1 MLLVAECRVIN
12 YSFIV
17 QFHERVD
24 HQARRFGIQLGLFG
38 LNDRVQILNIDTL
51 GGTLGCNFALHD
63 LSFFL
68 ITLVDDETL

>member
-17 QFHERVD
+17 QFHERID

-51 GGTLGCNFALHD
+51 GGTLGGDLALHD

-68 ITLVDDETL
+68 ITLVDDEPL